1 MRTFKQ
7 ILEEV
12 QAENSE
18 KLTRLEDYN
27 DKLKYFNSNTSRLVT
42 ILSKPQEQWEEEAK
56 KIINGNVYLSKQWGL
71 TKAQKTIDDA
81 QKKISSGD
89 MTSEEVSDLNKK
101 IATDKS
107 ELQKDK
113 QELDKLIKN
122 DLKEIQSK

>member
-1 MRTFKQ
+1 
-7 ILEEV
+7 
-12 QAENSE
+12 
-18 KLTRLEDYN
+18 
-27 DKLKYFNSNTSRLVT
+27 
-42 ILSKPQEQWEEEAK
+42 
-56 KIINGNVYLSKQWGL
+56 
-71 TKAQKTIDDA
+71 
-81 QKKISSGD
+81 